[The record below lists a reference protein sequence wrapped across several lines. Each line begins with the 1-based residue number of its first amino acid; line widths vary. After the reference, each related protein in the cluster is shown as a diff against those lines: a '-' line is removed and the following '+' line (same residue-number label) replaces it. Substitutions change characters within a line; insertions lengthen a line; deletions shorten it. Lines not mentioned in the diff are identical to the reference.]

1 MFFEDKFVIFGVF
14 QLLWLFLLLKKVQI
28 TFGFFDQ
35 LDFLCRFCRFTFD
48 FGRFL
53 GTGRFLDTVSGHR
66 MLNFYW
72 KLCTRIYIFRFFV
85 SCSWVCSFRL
95 LFGKTKSFEKLI
107 NGVRYIPIV
116 YKICIYRLSKER
128 LGILKVSLWI
138 YFVFGFFVVFGFFK
152 DGFRLFC

>member
-1 MFFEDKFVIFGVF
+1 VSSVVQAKPLFANNETGFRVASVFFEDKFVIFGVF

-28 TFGFFDQ
+28 TFGFFDN

-72 KLCTRIYIFRFFV
+72 KLCTRIYNFSFFCFMLLGLQFQVTLQQDQKFREV
-85 SCSWVCSFRL
+85 
-95 LFGKTKSFEKLI
+95 
-107 NGVRYIPIV
+107 
-116 YKICIYRLSKER
+116 
-128 LGILKVSLWI
+128 
-138 YFVFGFFVVFGFFK
+138 
-152 DGFRLFC
+152 D